1 MARVGMAFVLFLFS
15 LAIAC
20 QPSISETAE
29 SMLSSDKYL
38 EAYDVPIGYENAEG
52 LFAKHDTT
60 YYACFDNWM
69 YYFDTKTQRSGKLC
83 GKVECTHSQVPNC
96 V

>member
-1 MARVGMAFVLFLFS
+1 MTIARKYEEAGVA
-15 LAIAC
+15 AISC
-20 QPSISETAE
+20 LTEPYWFKG
-29 SMLSSDKYL
+29 SDKYL

-69 YYFDTKTQRSGKLC
+69 YYFDTKTNYLYLYLSR
-83 GKVECTHSQVPNC
+83 
-96 V
+96 

>member
-1 MARVGMAFVLFLFS
+1 MARVGMVFILFLFS

-29 SMLSSDKYL
+29 SMLSSSEYQ

-52 LFAKHDTT
+52 LFAKQIGR
-60 YYACFDNWM
+60 ASC
-69 YYFDTKTQRSGKLC
+69 R
-83 GKVECTHSQVPNC
+83 ERE
-96 V
+96 